1 LVDVAGVLGG
11 LLEESLVG
19 DEVKVGL
26 LGAGVGLLERA
37 LVDEVT
43 SQLLV
48 EITGQFARRSECLD
62 AVAVGS
68 TGVVQVLLV
77 DALFV
82 ARSTDGGDARL
93 AGVDEDGVV
102 DGFLVE
108 ADFELLVVSGECS
121 YLGGIERVN
130 VADDAALC

>member
-1 LVDVAGVLGG
+1 VLVNVSCVLGS
-11 LLEESLVG
+11 LLEEPLVG
-19 DEVKVGL
+19 DKVEVGFL
-26 LGAGVGLLERA
+26 RAWVGLLERA
-37 LVDEVT
+37 LVYEVT

-48 EITGQFARRSECLD
+48 EITGQFARRSESLD

-68 TGVVQVLLV
+68 LGIVQVLLV

-102 DGFLVE
+102 NSFLVQ
-108 ADFELLVVSGECS
+108 ADLKLLVVSGECS
-121 YLGGIERVN
+121 YLGGVE
-130 VADDAALC
+130 

>member
-1 LVDVAGVLGG
+1 VLVDVSCVLGG

-19 DEVKVGL
+19 DEVEVGL
-26 LGAGVGLLERA
+26 LGAWVGLLERA
-37 LVDEVT
+37 LVYEVT

-48 EITGQFARRSECLD
+48 EITGQFARRSEGLD

-68 TGVVQVLLV
+68 LGDVQVLLV

-93 AGVDEDGVV
+93 AGVDEYGVV
-102 DGFLVE
+102 DGFFVQTNL
-108 ADFELLVVSGECS
+108 ELLVVSGECS
-121 YLGGIERVN
+121 YLGGVE
-130 VADDAALC
+130 